1 MKSHSLSTI
10 VYAQGFIGDFIEEV
24 TEPLAVDEETMTD
37 EQMVTASNENEHRT
51 EARTMWRILS
61 EGLTELR
68 RENTALENKLALI
81 DLARNTET

>member
-10 VYAQGFIGDFIEEV
+10 VYAQGYLGDFIEEI
-24 TEPLAVDEETMTD
+24 TEPITVDEETMTD
-37 EQMVTASNENEHRT
+37 EQMVAASNENEHRT
-51 EARTMWRILS
+51 ETRQMWKILS

-68 RENTALENKLALI
+68 RENASLENKLALI